1 MLGFRMSR
9 GPAPR
14 KDPIDAILARH
25 KANMAAERKPATR
38 SDPPTASKK
47 NPGFGKRSVSS

>member
-14 KDPIDAILARH
+14 KDPIDEILARH
-25 KANMAAERKPATR
+25 KANLAAERKPVTR
-38 SDPPTASKK
+38 SDPPVVSKK
-47 NPGFGKRSVSS
+47 NPGFGKRSANS

>member
-1 MLGFRMSR
+1 MLGFRMSK